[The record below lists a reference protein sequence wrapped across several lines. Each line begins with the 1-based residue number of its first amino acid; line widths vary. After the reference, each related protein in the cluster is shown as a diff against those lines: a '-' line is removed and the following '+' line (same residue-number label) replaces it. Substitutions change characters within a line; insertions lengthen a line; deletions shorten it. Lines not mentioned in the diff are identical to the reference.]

1 LACVSKESLKRCNSS
16 DFEELCSHCISS
28 AVTGKVSCEVV
39 GWWKSRVGWMAL
51 ETPFSICNCSDSVV
65 VVHFT
70 NTSHFFYTVIALHF
84 QMLCIENYSLFSVTA
99 HTVIL
104 KWSLETAM
112 VVATAYLW
120 PKAKLKSRVTG
131 YFYMLQGSGF
141 CLPLQTSLPL
151 EPSPVSRH
159 QLPTPFMWSL
169 ALCTSKRKTEQEL
182 VELIIF
188 QRYPDAHFSSFTI
201 LFAVYLFF
209 PPLPVFRYKNPSYPW
224 HDQRL

>member
-1 LACVSKESLKRCNSS
+1 M
-16 DFEELCSHCISS
+16 
-28 AVTGKVSCEVV
+28 

-120 PKAKLKSRVTG
+120 PKAKLKSKVTG

-159 QLPTPFMWSL
+159 QLPTPFHVEPSTVYFKAEDWARTSRTNNFSEISW
-169 ALCTSKRKTEQEL
+169 CTFFF
-182 VELIIF
+182 I
-188 QRYPDAHFSSFTI
+188 YHFVCCISI
-201 LFAVYLFF
+201 F